1 MRGYS
6 QLPEGYAEKLHIDI
20 QKDKKLSIL
29 LNVFSIVIAVTMIVI
44 AVICRPYRWELSR
57 ALLRRLMVLV
67 IGMIAYLFLQGA
79 AICVCMKIFKAEKIK
94 YGFTGLYVY
103 AGSENTFFDKVSY
116 LIITWAPF
124 IVWGVVFLLLNLI
137 LPEAW
142 FWVAYLWQVCNVSSA
157 VGAFYISFRVI
168 KMPRDVFVRDTGLGI
183 TLYTKN

>member
-79 AICVCMKIFKAEKIK
+79 AIC
-94 YGFTGLYVY
+94 
-103 AGSENTFFDKVSY
+103 
-116 LIITWAPF
+116 
-124 IVWGVVFLLLNLI
+124 
-137 LPEAW
+137 
-142 FWVAYLWQVCNVSSA
+142 
-157 VGAFYISFRVI
+157 
-168 KMPRDVFVRDTGLGI
+168 
-183 TLYTKN
+183 